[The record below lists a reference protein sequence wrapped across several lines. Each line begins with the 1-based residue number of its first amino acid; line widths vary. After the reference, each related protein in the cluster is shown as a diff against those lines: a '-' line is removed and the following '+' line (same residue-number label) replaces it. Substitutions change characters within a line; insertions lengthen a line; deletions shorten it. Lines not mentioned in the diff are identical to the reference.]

1 MTLSQKLLISLAV
14 PVLLMPGLASA
25 LTVEGS
31 TVYGLPANTPFVLKL
46 DNGQTTGVTSD
57 AQGQVTLTEEDDD
70 DDNTLFLWPGGNGDL
85 INERTGEVVGELRG
99 GVLGAAGMAWMGS
112 SQHAVRGY
120 ANFGVA
126 RLDFTGLEANADN
139 GLSDALSQ
147 GFDAFSDAD
156 TDATGGVLGLG
167 LLCGD
172 EANWGNKGSVLW
184 GLELTYRQYEEMD
197 AVIDG
202 FHPEFGSVLS
212 QSTSEVSSLGVS
224 FGPHMYLA
232 DNFAVYGLIGYTWYE
247 TEDSGNIRQSTPD
260 GSFSAIVG
268 SFSEE
273 DVDGTGTFEVG
284 ASYQLTDRLN
294 AYLSYQLSFKEVGSA
309 KADQPQVLGAGVRVS
324 F

>member
-1 MTLSQKLLISLAV
+1 MKLSHKLLISLAV
-14 PVLLMPGLASA
+14 PALYLPGLASA

-57 AQGQVTLTEEDDD
+57 SQGQVTLTEEDDD
-70 DDNTLFLWPGGNGDL
+70 DDNTLFLWPGGKGQLVNQH
-85 INERTGEVVGELRG
+85 TGEVVGEFEG
-99 GVLGAAGMAWMGS
+99 GVLSAAGMAWMGS
-112 SQHAVRGY
+112 GRHTIRGY
-120 ANFGVA
+120 ANFGIA
-126 RLDFTGLEANADN
+126 ELDFTDIEANANN
-139 GLSDALSQ
+139 GLNEALSE

-156 TDATGGVLGLG
+156 TDATGGVLGIG

-197 AVIDG
+197 ALISG
-202 FHPEFGSVLS
+202 SHPEFGSVLS
-212 QSTSEVSSLGVS
+212 QATSEVSSLGVS

-232 DNFAVYGLIGYTWYE
+232 NNFAVYGLIGYTWYE
-247 TEDSGNIRQSTPD
+247 TEDSGNIRQTTPD
-260 GSFSAIVG
+260 GSFSAIVS

-273 DVDGTGTFEVG
+273 EVDGTGTFEVG
-284 ASYQLTDRLN
+284 ASYQFTDRLN
-294 AYLSYQLSFKEVGSA
+294 AYLSYQLSFKEVGSS
-309 KADQPQVLGAGVRVS
+309 KSDQPQVLGAGVRVS